1 MSLRNALLAML
12 TSQPMTGYDVY
23 KNFQTSV
30 GYVWHAP
37 DSQIYPELRRME
49 QEGLIRGE
57 MVPWGKRGTKKRYS
71 ITEAG
76 VESFQA
82 WLNAPPE
89 YQRERDPVRLRAAYL
104 EWASADASRKFFKA
118 HIAYHS
124 GRIDDWEEMI
134 RTLRDHSN
142 PTLAKRL
149 EKKSAEEADR
159 ITAYKV
165 FAYEGM
171 IARARAEIEWAES
184 GLELVGKLEGVDQAS
199 PQGVS
204 GANARPAGMNPQ

>member
-49 QEGLIRGE
+49 QDGLIRGE
-57 MVPWGKRGTKKRYS
+57 VVPWGKRGTKKRYA
-71 ITEAG
+71 ITDAG
-76 VESFQA
+76 IESFQA
-82 WLNAPPE
+82 WLNTPPE

-104 EWASADASRKFFKA
+104 EWAEPKASAEFFRA

-124 GRIDDWEEMI
+124 
-134 RTLRDHSN
+134 
-142 PTLAKRL
+142 
-149 EKKSAEEADR
+149 
-159 ITAYKV
+159 
-165 FAYEGM
+165 
-171 IARARAEIEWAES
+171 AR
-184 GLELVGKLEGVDQAS
+184 
-199 PQGVS
+199 
-204 GANARPAGMNPQ
+204 

>member
-49 QEGLIRGE
+49 QDGLIRGE
-57 MVPWGKRGTKKRYS
+57 TVPWGKRGTKKRYA

-82 WLNAPPE
+82 WLNTPPE

-104 EWASADASRKFFKA
+104 EWAEPEASIAFFTA

-124 GRIDDWEEMI
+124 ARIEDWKDMI

-142 PTLAKRL
+142 PTLAKRI
-149 EKKSAEEADR
+149 EGKAGGEAAR

-171 IARARAEIEWAES
+171 IARADAEIAWAER
-184 GLELVGKLEGVDQAS
+184 GLELVETLER
-199 PQGVS
+199 QG
-204 GANARPAGMNPQ
+204 

>member
-49 QEGLIRGE
+49 QDGLIRGE
-57 MVPWGKRGTKKRYS
+57 TVPWGRRGTKKRYA

-76 VESFQA
+76 VESFRE
-82 WLNAPPE
+82 WLNTPPE

-104 EWASADASRKFFKA
+104 EWAEPGACADFFRG

-124 GRIDDWEEMI
+124 SRIEDWQDMI

-149 EKKSAEEADR
+149 EGKSDEEAER

-171 IARARAEIEWAES
+171 IARAEAEIAWAEK
-184 GLELVGKLEGVDQAS
+184 GLGLVQELERG
-199 PQGVS
+199 
-204 GANARPAGMNPQ
+204 N

>member
-49 QEGLIRGE
+49 QDGLISGE
-57 MVPWGKRGTKKRYS
+57 TVPWGKRGTKKRYS
-71 ITEAG
+71 ITDAG
-76 VESFQA
+76 VESFQE
-82 WLNAPPE
+82 WLNTPPE

-104 EWASADASRKFFKA
+104 EWAEPAASADFFRA
-118 HIAYHS
+118 HIEYHS
-124 GRIDDWEEMI
+124 ARIADWEEMI

-142 PTLAKRL
+142 PTLARRI
-149 EKKSAEEADR
+149 EGKSDEEAER

-171 IARARAEIEWAES
+171 IARAEVEIAWAEK
-184 GLELVGKLEGVDQAS
+184 GLELVERLGGQS
-199 PQGVS
+199 
-204 GANARPAGMNPQ
+204 

>member
-49 QEGLIRGE
+49 QDGLIRGE
-57 MVPWGKRGTKKRYS
+57 SVQWGKRGTKKRYS

-76 VESFQA
+76 VESFQT

-104 EWASADASRKFFKA
+104 EWAEPKASTEFFRE
-118 HIAYHS
+118 HVAYHS
-124 GRIDDWEEMI
+124 SRIEDWEDMI
-134 RTLRDHSN
+134 RALRDHSN
-142 PTLAKRL
+142 PTLAKRI
-149 EKKSAEEADR
+149 EGKPADEAAR

-171 IARARAEIEWAES
+171 IARARAEIAWAKR
-184 GLELVGKLEGVDQAS
+184 GLELVEQLEAGS
-199 PQGVS
+199 S
-204 GANARPAGMNPQ
+204 RPPDDGGTRP

>member
-1 MSLRNALLAML
+1 ML

-49 QEGLIRGE
+49 QDGLIRGE
-57 MVPWGKRGTKKRYS
+57 TVPWGKRGTKKRYS

-76 VESFQA
+76 IRSFQE
-82 WLNAPPE
+82 WLNTPPE
-89 YQRERDPVRLRAAYL
+89 HQRERDPIRLRAAYL
-104 EWASADASRKFFKA
+104 EWAEPAASEEFFKA

-124 GRIDDWEEMI
+124 ARIDDWKDMI

-142 PTLAKRL
+142 PTLAKRVQ
-149 EKKSAEEADR
+149 EKSPEEAER

-171 IARARAEIEWAES
+171 ISRAEAEIAWARK
-184 GLELVGKLEGVDQAS
+184 GLGLVEELEG
-199 PQGVS
+199 G
-204 GANARPAGMNPQ
+204 R

>member
-1 MSLRNALLAML
+1 ML

-49 QEGLIRGE
+49 QDGLIRGE
-57 MVPWGKRGTKKRYS
+57 SVAWGKRGTKKRYS

-76 VESFQA
+76 VESFQR
-82 WLNAPPE
+82 WLNEPPD
-89 YQRERDPVRLRAAYL
+89 YQRERDPIRLRAAYL
-104 EWASADASRKFFKA
+104 EWADPKASMDFFTA

-124 GRIDDWEEMI
+124 ARIDDWKEMI

-142 PTLAKRL
+142 PTLAKRI
-149 EKKSAEEADR
+149 EGKPPEDADR

-171 IARARAEIEWAES
+171 IARARAEIEWAEG
-184 GLELVGKLEGVDQAS
+184 GLDLVGKLEKTDQAKPLDD
-199 PQGVS
+199 PQ
-204 GANARPAGMNPQ
+204 